1 MVSDCSHSMTK
12 SRSNPSAV
20 LCIDLILQR
29 RYTQRR
35 EFNFSFSGFYPNGT
49 QRVHKPDIAEVQSI
63 QHREWSPS
71 KCQAYKLVQS
81 DIQSDLRVTLIQM

>member
-1 MVSDCSHSMTK
+1 MEH
-12 SRSNPSAV
+12 
-20 LCIDLILQR
+20 
-29 RYTQRR
+29 
-35 EFNFSFSGFYPNGT
+35 
-49 QRVHKPDIAEVQSI
+49 RVHKPDIAEVQSI